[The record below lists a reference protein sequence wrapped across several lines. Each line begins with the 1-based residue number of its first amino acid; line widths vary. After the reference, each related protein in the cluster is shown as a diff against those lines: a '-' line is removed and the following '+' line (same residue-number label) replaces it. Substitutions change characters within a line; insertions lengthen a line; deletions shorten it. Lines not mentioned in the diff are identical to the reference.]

1 MSAKRASFIG
11 IAGSPPSMS
20 SRFLHRFET
29 VAYAADGRNPDSA
42 RLELLAK
49 PVHVDLDRI
58 GADFLAPRAKMLD
71 ELVLGDETAGPL
83 EKKLEQPQFARGQ
96 VESFSSKRG
105 NASYLVE
112 AKCAVFDERGRAE
125 HPPACQ
131 RAHTGLELGQLKR
144 LRQVVVGAGVES
156 AHAIVGAVERGEQQ
170 H

>member
-49 PVHVDLDRI
+49 PMHVDLDRI

-71 ELVLGDETAGPL
+71 ELVLGDETARPL
-83 EKKLEQPQFARGQ
+83 EKKLDQPQLARGQ
-96 VESFSSKRG
+96 RESFCSKRRH
-105 NASYLVE
+105 ASDVVE
-112 AKCAVFDERGRAE
+112 ARCAQLDERGRA
-125 HPPACQ
+125 AQ
-131 RAHTGLELGQLKR
+131 TAT
-144 LRQVVVGAGVES
+144 AS
-156 AHAIVGAVERGEQQ
+156 
-170 H
+170 